1 MPATSP
7 PMGSNNSPS
16 PGVPLSDPRSLEQYF
31 RSHFSDLA
39 TEAKAQLDDAGSAA
53 PRVVEG
59 AFRHAWEE
67 RERILTEPD
76 LDAFL
81 HEEVRH
87 GVAREKSRR
96 ASIHRYDAHGSSKA
110 SAAHASTS
118 VDVEQSWTHLSHTL
132 HFVPDETSTDH
143 AQEVAALLRHDA
155 AGHVAE
161 MARKRSWKVPIAIG
175 VVAAALVGSGIYYV
189 DRLGDEG
196 AITGALASADA
207 RTHVANTGQLAIV
220 TLDDGTK
227 VLLSPESKLI
237 VPKQFGD
244 LMRAV
249 KLEGEATFTV
259 TPGKAKPFEVR
270 AANTSTVVTGTKLTV
285 RAFASESSV
294 VVAVAEGSANVK
306 VGDSVRVV
314 KAGQGVYVKGKT
326 MRDPTALELQ
336 EATTWNDNTLTIAN
350 RQLRDVLPLLKRWYG
365 LDIKVVDTKLLDR
378 LVTLHASLDSPK
390 EAYTGVEQSA
400 NVKFGY
406 EGKTM
411 VFKDNP
417 AAKKK

>member
-16 PGVPLSDPRSLEQYF
+16 PGVPLSDPRSLEEYF
-31 RSHFSDLA
+31 RSHFNDLA
-39 TEAKAQLDDAGSAA
+39 LEAKSQLDDAGSAA

-67 RERILTEPD
+67 RERILTPQD
-76 LDAFL
+76 LDDFL

-87 GVAREKSRR
+87 GAAREKSRR
-96 ASIHRYDAHGSSKA
+96 ASLHRHDARGAAKA
-110 SAAHASTS
+110 AAPHATTTLD
-118 VDVEQSWTHLSHTL
+118 VDQSWTHLSHTL

-143 AQEVAALLRHDA
+143 AQEVAAVLRHDA

-161 MARKRSWKVPIAIG
+161 MAKKRSWKVPIAIG
-175 VVAAALVGSGIYYV
+175 VVAAALVGGGIYYV

-196 AITGALASADA
+196 AITGALNSADA

-244 LMRAV
+244 VMRAV

-270 AANTSTVVTGTKLTV
+270 GLNTSTVVTGTKLTV

-294 VVAVAEGSANVK
+294 VVVVAEGSANVR

-314 KAGQGVYVKGKT
+314 KAGQAVFVKGNA
-326 MRDPTALELQ
+326 MREPTALEVQ
-336 EATTWNDNTLTIAN
+336 EATTWNDNKLTIAN

-378 LVTLHASLDSPK
+378 PVTLQASLDSPK

-411 VFKDNP
+411 VFKDAP
-417 AAKKK
+417 PSKKK

>member
-7 PMGSNNSPS
+7 PMGSNNPPS

-67 RERILTEPD
+67 RERILTPQD
-76 LDAFL
+76 LDDFL

-87 GVAREKSRR
+87 GAAREKSRR
-96 ASIHRYDAHGSSKA
+96 ASLHRHDARGAAKA
-110 SAAHASTS
+110 TAAHATTTID
-118 VDVEQSWTHLSHTL
+118 VDQSWTHLSHTL

-161 MARKRSWKVPIAIG
+161 MAKKRSWKVPIAI
-175 VVAAALVGSGIYYV
+175 VIAAAAVVGYGIYYV

-196 AITGALASADA
+196 AVTGALNSADA

-227 VLLSPESKLI
+227 VLLSPETKLI

-259 TPGKAKPFEVR
+259 APGKARPFEIR
-270 AANTSTVVTGTKLTV
+270 GGNTSTTVTGTVLTV
-285 RAFASESSV
+285 RAFPAESSV
-294 VVAVAEGSANVK
+294 VVALKEGSANVK
-306 VGDSVRVV
+306 VGDTIRVV
-314 KAGQGVYVKGKT
+314 KAGQALFVKGKT
-326 MRDPTALELQ
+326 LRDPTPLELQ
-336 EATTWNDNTLTIAN
+336 EATTWNDNKLTIAN
-350 RQLRDVLPLLKRWYG
+350 RQLREVLPLLKRWYG

-378 LVTLHASLDSPK
+378 PVTLQASLDSPK

-411 VFKDNP
+411 VFTDAP
-417 AAKKK
+417 PKKK